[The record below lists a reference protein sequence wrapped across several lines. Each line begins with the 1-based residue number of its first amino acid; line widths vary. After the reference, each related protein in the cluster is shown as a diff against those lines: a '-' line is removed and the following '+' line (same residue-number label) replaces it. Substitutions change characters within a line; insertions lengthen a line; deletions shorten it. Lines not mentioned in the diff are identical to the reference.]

1 MPGVFISY
9 RRQDSAGHAGRLF
22 DRLRARLGDDRVFM
36 DVTGI
41 DAGVDFVHTLEQ
53 AVGSCEVLLA
63 IIGPGWLASS
73 NGKGRRL
80 DDPEDFVRIEIAAA
94 LARNVRVIPVLIA
107 GASLPSA
114 QALPDDLA
122 LLGRRQAVELRDA
135 RWDSD
140 TEDLVASLERQLG
153 ASPGGKRLGPRTL
166 AVAGLIAAVAIAVP
180 AVRYFGNSAAPGPAA
195 PSADAPTDAGL
206 SLRYSITARPNP
218 SQYPDSVPALLG
230 ANGSV
235 SAGDLVRFSFESPQ
249 GGFLYVVN
257 ESPPDADGRT
267 SFNVL
272 FPSPTSNQG
281 SARVPAGGRVVIP
294 ESGDGFQVDGEE
306 GAERLW
312 LVSSTNAINE
322 LDAVAHWANPRDQG
336 EIKSAEDIELVRGF
350 LVRHASPAPQ
360 VQLIEGDAHDRHC
373 RAGRDAAAVDGAPR
387 SIGAPG
393 GTGARAADRSH
404 RTDQCDRA
412 EPGRSFSRLWQQ

>member
-1 MPGVFISY
+1 
-9 RRQDSAGHAGRLF
+9 
-22 DRLRARLGDDRVFM
+22 M

-63 IIGPGWLASS
+63 IIGPGWLASA

-94 LARNVRVIPVLIA
+94 LARDVRVIPVLIA
-107 GASLPSA
+107 GASLPPA
-114 QALPDDLA
+114 EALPGDLA

-140 TEDLVASLERQLG
+140 TEDLVASVERQLG
-153 ASPGGKRLGPRTL
+153 ASPGRRRVSPLAL

-180 AVRYFGNSAAPGPAA
+180 AVRYFGNSAAPGPA
-195 PSADAPTDAGL
+195 PSAEAPADSGL

-218 SQYPDSVPALLG
+218 GQNPDSVPAVLG

-235 SAGDLVRFSFESPQ
+235 AAGDLVRFSFESPQ
-249 GGFLYVVN
+249 GGFLYVLN

-281 SARVPAGGRVVIP
+281 SARVPAGGRILIP
-294 ESGDGFQVDGEE
+294 ASGDGFQVDGEE

-336 EIKSAEDIELVRGF
+336 EIRSAEDVELVRAF

-360 VQLIEGDAHDRHC
+360 VQLIEGE
-373 RAGRDAAAVDGAPR
+373 GTTLTSRDQVLVKLV
-387 SIGAPG
+387 
-393 GTGARAADRSH
+393 TLEH
-404 RTDQCDRA
+404 RR
-412 EPGRSFSRLWQQ
+412 R

>member
-1 MPGVFISY
+1 V
-9 RRQDSAGHAGRLF
+9 
-22 DRLRARLGDDRVFM
+22 
-36 DVTGI
+36 
-41 DAGVDFVHTLEQ
+41 
-53 AVGSCEVLLA
+53 VLLPLSA
-63 IIGPGWLASS
+63 RGGGPPP
-73 NGKGRRL
+73 NGRGRRL

-140 TEDLVASLERQLG
+140 TEDLVASVERQLG
-153 ASPGGKRLGPRTL
+153 ASPGRRRLSPRAL
-166 AVAGLIAAVAIAVP
+166 AVVGLVAAVAIAVP
-180 AVRYFGNSAAPGPAA
+180 AVRYFGNSAAPGPAS
-195 PSADAPTDAGL
+195 SAETPVDVGL

-218 SQYPDSVPALLG
+218 GQYPDSVPAVLG
-230 ANGSV
+230 ANESV

-249 GGFLYVVN
+249 GGFLYVLN

-281 SARVPAGGRVVIP
+281 SARVPAGGRVLIP
-294 ESGDGFQVDGEE
+294 ASGDGFQVDGEE

-336 EIKSAEDIELVRGF
+336 EIRSAEDVELVRGF

-360 VQLIEGDAHDRHC
+360 VQLIEGE
-373 RAGRDAAAVDGAPR
+373 GTTLTSRDQVLVKLV
-387 SIGAPG
+387 
-393 GTGARAADRSH
+393 TLEH
-404 RTDQCDRA
+404 RR
-412 EPGRSFSRLWQQ
+412 R